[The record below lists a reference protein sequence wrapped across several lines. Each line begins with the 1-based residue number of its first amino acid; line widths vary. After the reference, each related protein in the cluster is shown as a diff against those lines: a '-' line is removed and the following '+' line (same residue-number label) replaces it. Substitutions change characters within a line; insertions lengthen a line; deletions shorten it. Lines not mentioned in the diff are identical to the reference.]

1 MVRSARER
9 HADPRQP
16 EVREAHL
23 RSAAAEID
31 DEVRQLIGEC
41 YEKSKE
47 LLNENRAI
55 LDRIAGILREK
66 ESITGK
72 EFMEVYNE
80 MKGIAPEDETASETG
95 SVTADEI

>member
-1 MVRSARER
+1 MCAPSTE
-9 HADPRQP
+9 
-16 EVREAHL
+16 
-23 RSAAAEID
+23 AEID
-31 DEVRQLIGEC
+31 VEVRQLIGEC

-55 LDRIAGILREK
+55 LDRIAGILLEK